1 MTVKTPTTN
10 RVRALF
16 EDSSV
21 IFDLP
26 DDATLEELAAML
38 ASVGRGHGAPLRV
51 EVAVKP
57 PG

>member
-57 PG
+57 LG

>member
-1 MTVKTPTTN
+1 MAQKTPSSN

-26 DDATLEELAAML
+26 NGATLEQLAAML

-51 EVAVKP
+51 EVAVKF

>member
-1 MTVKTPTTN
+1 MTVKTPSMN

-16 EDSSV
+16 EDSAV

-26 DDATLEELAAML
+26 EDATLEQLAAML
-38 ASVGRGHGAPLRV
+38 ASAGRGHGAPVRV

-57 PG
+57 AN

>member
-1 MTVKTPTTN
+1 MTLKTPSTN

-26 DDATLEELAAML
+26 DDATLEQLAAML
-38 ASVGRGHGAPLRV
+38 TAVGRGHGTPLRV
-51 EVAVKP
+51 EVAVRF